1 MRLQRATLVF
11 LTLASIAWSAA
22 PRASGQVSSGQV
34 FRAEAELVT
43 LSATVRDRRGR
54 PIGGLTKDDFVV
66 ADNDQRQD
74 IALFSQDADTPLS
87 VVLLVDVSGSMV
99 DKLDNVEDALHHF
112 IASARDDD
120 EIALIEFSSSID
132 KVSAFGADRS
142 RLTRSIRNLDARG
155 GTALYDAV
163 IEGLGELATGKYR
176 KKVLLLLTDGNDT
189 DSRAD
194 RGDAVK
200 AVIRSEALV
209 YALGLGHGER
219 GSFGHDLF
227 SIGED
232 TVDIRALRAL
242 AEPSGGRAELIEN
255 PHGKGVDLIDQTLT
269 DFERELREQYT
280 LAYYPTPPP
289 KDDEVRRVRVTT
301 RNSDYAVR
309 ARTSYRRDSS
319 RSQP

>member
-1 MRLQRATLVF
+1 
-11 LTLASIAWSAA
+11 
-22 PRASGQVSSGQV
+22 
-34 FRAEAELVT
+34 
-43 LSATVRDRRGR
+43 
-54 PIGGLTKDDFVV
+54 
-66 ADNDQRQD
+66 
-74 IALFSQDADTPLS
+74 
-87 VVLLVDVSGSMV
+87 MV
-99 DKLDNVEDALHHF
+99 DKLDNVEDALHHL
-112 IASARDDD
+112 IASARDN

-132 KVSAFGADRS
+132 KVSKFGADRS
-142 RLTRSIRNLDARG
+142 RLTRSIRNLEARG

-227 SIGED
+227 GTGED
-232 TVDIRALRAL
+232 SVDVRALRAL

-255 PHGKGVDLIDQTLT
+255 PHRKGVDLIDQTLT

-280 LAYYPTPPP
+280 LAYYPTPTP

-301 RNSDYAVR
+301 RTGDYVVR
-309 ARTSYRRDSS
+309 ARTSYRRD
-319 RSQP
+319 RSAAQR